1 VKRRDEL
8 WVFGYGSLMWRR
20 EFAFEERVHAEIIG
34 YHRSFC
40 IISTHHRGTPRR
52 PGLVLGL
59 DRGRTCSGIAYRI
72 APANAEAVIQY
83 LRARELIYGVYRE
96 THVPARVSGSRPRDI
111 EVLTYIAERAH
122 PAYAG
127 RFGFSLQ
134 QQARIIRGAR
144 GLSGT
149 NLDYLI
155 NTVRHFAE
163 LGIRERTLERL
174 LAVAGTYV
182 AHMPGQT
189 AARPGAAAMVQS
201 WKTQPSALPAI
212 GNWDRRRFMY
222 RLNLGEQQVAGA
234 RELPSTTAAPR
245 D

>member
-1 VKRRDEL
+1 
-8 WVFGYGSLMWRR
+8 MWRP
-20 EFAFEERVHAEIIG
+20 EFAFEEREHAEIIG

-40 IISTHHRGTPRR
+40 ITSTHHRGTPRR

-59 DRGRTCSGIAYRI
+59 DQGRTCSGIAYRI
-72 APANAEAVIQY
+72 AASNAEEVIAY

-96 THVPARVSGSRPRDI
+96 THVPARTSGTSPREI

-134 QQARIIRGAR
+134 EQARIIRGAR

-155 NTVRHFAE
+155 NTVHHFAE
-163 LGIRERTLERL
+163 LGIRERELERL
-174 LAVAGTYV
+174 LAVAGTYI
-182 AHMPGQT
+182 AHSPARA
-189 AARPGAAAMVQS
+189 AARPGASAMVRS
-201 WKTQPSALPAI
+201 WRSQPSPLAAI
-212 GNWDRRRFMY
+212 GNEDQRRFMY
-222 RLNLGEQQVAGA
+222 RLRLSEREQGT
-234 RELPSTTAAPR
+234 RE
-245 D
+245 